1 MRILVRLVLSQKFLE
16 IISRCSATLFAICC
30 SSSLLNWFYNDR
42 LMIEEVYRNEFLS
55 KSLETQTLRQW
66 QDQFLDLTFL
76 KMNSR
81 TAISPEFA
89 LIFK

>member
-1 MRILVRLVLSQKFLE
+1 
-16 IISRCSATLFAICC
+16 
-30 SSSLLNWFYNDR
+30 
-42 LMIEEVYRNEFLS
+42 MIEEVYRNEFLS